1 MKIALFAG
9 YVLFSVTGLI
19 ILKRYLPQIVPAR
32 WVDVPTSAVVWIAFG
47 TLLYLASFALWLFIL
62 RNVPLSTA
70 YPVAVGLT
78 LCGTTLASLSLLR
91 EHIPAGKAI
100 GILLIISGV
109 IFVSRNS

>member
-9 YVLFSVTGLI
+9 YVLFSVAGLI
-19 ILKRYLPQIVPAR
+19 ILKRYLPQIAPVR
-32 WVDVPTSAVVWIAFG
+32 WADVSAASLTWIAFG
-47 TLLYLASFALWLFIL
+47 ALLYLASFALWLFIL

-91 EHIPAGKAI
+91 EHIPAGKAV
-100 GILLIISGV
+100 GILLIIGGV